1 MKKFAIL
8 LCSLILILS
17 LTSCS
22 ILLPNIDKTIEF
34 IGASVYTDTDKEE
47 DSATETTENGSN
59 QNTQAPSS
67 DPDDNNS
74 TESANDEIDYVKLI
88 NTITTDTIKA
98 CVNIRTEIQTFT
110 SNSTNLGSGVIFHG
124 EEIKVENSV
133 VGYHYYVLTNY
144 HVVELPS
151 NCRYS
156 FTVSTY
162 QGNEYNAIPMNKW
175 IYDDAKI
182 ELCKKNDL
190 AILEFECATKLK
202 VIETAAENPAV
213 NETLISIGQPGG
225 QHNAIT
231 IGTSED
237 YVDTKLSGGLNME
250 NVLMHNAPI
259 DHGNS
264 GGALINTDHKLV
276 GINFAGDFKA
286 NGDFKCGYSIPIE
299 TVFQFINDFD
309 SELYASL
316 TQGIGDA

>member
-22 ILLPNIDKTIEF
+22 ILLPNIDETIEF
-34 IGASVYTDTDKEE
+34 IGSSVHTDTDKEE
-47 DSATETTENGSN
+47 GSATETSENVSD
-59 QNTQAPSS
+59 QNTNAPSS

-74 TESANDEIDYVKLI
+74 TEQTFDEIDYVKLI

-98 CVNIRTEIQTFT
+98 CVNIRTEILTYT
-110 SNSTNLGSGVIFHG
+110 STVTNLGSGVIFYG
-124 EEIKVENSV
+124 EEIKVGNSV

-151 NCRYS
+151 DCVRYS
-156 FTVSTY
+156 FTVSAY
-162 QGNEYNAIPMNKW
+162 QGNKYNAIPMNDW
-175 IYDDAKI
+175 IYDDDKI

-202 VIETAAENPAV
+202 VIEAATEDPAV

-231 IGTSED
+231 IGTAED

-299 TVFQFINDFD
+299 TVFKFINDFD
-309 SELYASL
+309 PELYASL
-316 TQGIGDA
+316 TQG